1 MTNIR
6 LDDHAMQGFIRD
18 GYAVVQPEL
27 DADFHQHV
35 FDSIDHVF
43 ETEGNPG
50 NNLMA
55 RISAIGEV
63 WSDPAVDGAMASI
76 LGNGYYMHPHRHIHY
91 RPPGGEG
98 QTLHKDGFSKRR
110 HRTRWTLAMYY
121 PQETTL
127 EMGPTAFVPGSHYF
141 NTEEAGTAKDE
152 MKLPVPAGSVAIVD
166 YDIWHRG
173 TANESD
179 RKRYMVKFLFVRMEE
194 PPSPSWDGP
203 GAAWSPEGDHE
214 AMWSSMWD
222 WHTGGNG
229 NGSDGASNG
238 RSVDDLLHVVVNA
251 DEKACL
257 DAAYELGDIGASTVE
272 PLVDALQADYGDA
285 SPTDEVSYG
294 KLAAA
299 DRPEQIRRNISYALA
314 SIGGPSVPA
323 LIEAA
328 GHPDWWVRDTAVETL
343 GDIGPDASDAVPV
356 LLKALGDESLQVR
369 RHASEALGIAGQDG
383 DEAVGGLIESLGD
396 PDEFTRRNAALALA
410 RIGPAATDAVPALG
424 GVLRDDDRYVRGK
437 ALEALRRIG
446 TPAAHDAII
455 EDLLTSRWCEIT
467 TKDNLY

>member
-173 TANESD
+173 TANDSD

-203 GAAWSPEGDHE
+203 GAEWSPESGHE

-229 NGSDGASNG
+229 NGSGAARPTAA
-238 RSVDDLLHVVVNA
+238 RSTTS
-251 DEKACL
+251 C
-257 DAAYELGDIGASTVE
+257 
-272 PLVDALQADYGDA
+272 
-285 SPTDEVSYG
+285 
-294 KLAAA
+294 
-299 DRPEQIRRNISYALA
+299 
-314 SIGGPSVPA
+314 
-323 LIEAA
+323 
-328 GHPDWWVRDTAVETL
+328 TL
-343 GDIGPDASDAVPV
+343 S
-356 LLKALGDESLQVR
+356 
-369 RHASEALGIAGQDG
+369 
-383 DEAVGGLIESLGD
+383 
-396 PDEFTRRNAALALA
+396 
-410 RIGPAATDAVPALG
+410 
-424 GVLRDDDRYVRGK
+424 
-437 ALEALRRIG
+437 
-446 TPAAHDAII
+446 
-455 EDLLTSRWCEIT
+455 
-467 TKDNLY
+467 